1 MKPRPPARHAPR
13 LRTFKGDLIIFA
25 LARAAID
32 GTALELADVEE
43 SNLTKELARRAL
55 AYVNRFR
62 AEQPQLNEAE
72 LEKVLEAV
80 LTGVLERLQQIAE
93 SGGQFGSA

>member
-1 MKPRPPARHAPR
+1 MTDAAE
-13 LRTFKGDLIIFA
+13 L
-25 LARAAID
+25 RAAID
-32 GTALELADVEE
+32 GMALELADVEE